1 VIHGIYPCIIVLLLT
16 KCMNFNT
23 FFLRSFRVLLFP
35 LALVF
40 GLVLRIRNYLYDRN
54 VLKSTGFNIPI
65 INVGNLSVG
74 GTGKSPMVDY
84 LVALLKREYRAAT
97 LSRGYKRRTKGYL
110 LASDNSTAVEIGDE
124 PMQFHLRHPE
134 VAVAVGEER
143 LEAVP
148 QLLYDRPSTE
158 LIILDD
164 AFQHRAIKPGLNIL
178 LSDYNNLYTR
188 DFYLPTGDLRD
199 NVSSASRADLII
211 ITKCKNDLSEEEA
224 KNLLVE
230 IGPLPQQQLFFSA
243 ITYGLLYH
251 LVSLSP
257 RTFSKNSEVLLVCGI
272 ANPEPLTNYLNEQTS
287 SYDAMYF
294 KDHHIFSIDDLREI
308 RNRFEKMQASDKLIV
323 TTEKDAVR
331 LIKFKQ
337 ELKDLPFF
345 VLPISV
351 GFLFNGRD
359 KFNDLIINF
368 IRDFKNRTDNNNE

>member
-1 VIHGIYPCIIVLLLT
+1 
-16 KCMNFNT
+16 MNFNT

-35 LALVF
+35 IALVY
-40 GLVLRIRNYLYDRN
+40 GLIIRIRNYLYDKDL
-54 VLKSTGFNIPI
+54 LKSTSFNIPI

-84 LVALLKREYRAAT
+84 LVSLLKKDYRVAT

-110 LASDNSTAVEIGDE
+110 LADENSTAVEIGDE

-148 QLLYDRPSTE
+148 QLLFDRPSTE

-164 AFQHRAIKPGLNIL
+164 AFQHRAIKPGINIL
-178 LSDYNNLYTR
+178 LTDYNNLYTR

-199 NVSSASRADLII
+199 TLSSAARAGLII
-211 ITKCKNDLSEEEA
+211 ITKCKPDLSPEEA
-224 KNLLVE
+224 KILNQE
-230 IGPLPQQQLFFSA
+230 IDPLPHQHLFFSA
-243 ITYGLLYH
+243 ISYGLLYH
-251 LVSLSP
+251 MVSLTP

-272 ANPEPLTNYLNEQTS
+272 ANPEPLTSYLNEQTS
-287 SYDAMYF
+287 SYDAMYYN
-294 KDHHIFSIDDLREI
+294 DHHIFSIDDLRDI
-308 RNRFEKMQASDKLIV
+308 RQRFEKLQSDDRLII

-331 LIKFKQ
+331 LIKFRH
-337 ELKDLPFF
+337 ELKDLPFY

-351 GFLFNGRD
+351 GFLFRERE
-359 KFNDLIINF
+359 KFNDLIFNF
-368 IRDFKNRTDNNNE
+368 IRNFDRDGDHNKE